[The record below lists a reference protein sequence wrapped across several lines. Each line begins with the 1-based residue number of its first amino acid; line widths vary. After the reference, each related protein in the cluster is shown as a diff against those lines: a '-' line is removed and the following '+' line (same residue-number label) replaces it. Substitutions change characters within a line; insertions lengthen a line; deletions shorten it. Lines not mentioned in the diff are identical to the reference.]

1 MVWSGSMRRQRKRHC
16 VCLSVDYQGSD
27 SAAVNEI

>member
-1 MVWSGSMRRQRKRHC
+1 MVWSGSMRRQRKNYC

-27 SAAVNEI
+27 SAAENEI